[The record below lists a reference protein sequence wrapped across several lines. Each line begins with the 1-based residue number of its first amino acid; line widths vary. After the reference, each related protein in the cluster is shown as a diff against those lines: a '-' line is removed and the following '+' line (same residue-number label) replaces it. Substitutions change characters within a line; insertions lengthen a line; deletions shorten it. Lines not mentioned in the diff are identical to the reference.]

1 MNNQEKEEK
10 RIELMKKIN
19 PTDFYV
25 KDVFII
31 RPIDEEETGFII
43 TIGEKIADPIVY
55 ESYDKAQHA
64 INIMNWDLIG
74 SLITSQINVALNKK
88 EEK

>member
-1 MNNQEKEEK
+1 MNDQEKEEK

-31 RPIDEEETGFII
+31 RPVDEEETGFII

-55 ESYDKAQHA
+55 ESYDEAQRS
-64 INIMNWDLIG
+64 ISTMNWDLIG
-74 SLITSQINVALNKK
+74 SLITSQINIALNKK